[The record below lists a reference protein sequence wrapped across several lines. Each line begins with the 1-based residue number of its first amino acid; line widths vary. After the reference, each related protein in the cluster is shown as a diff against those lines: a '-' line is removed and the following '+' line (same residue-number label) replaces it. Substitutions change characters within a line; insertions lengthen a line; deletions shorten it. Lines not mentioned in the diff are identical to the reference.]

1 MIKIPFSH
9 IWQRYWENILLNPI
23 NPELALKY
31 WFFRSPHPP
40 SNPITNLSIGHL
52 QIRVATPDDL
62 MDIAQIVTESFHSQD
77 GLWGWAFPLFRL
89 GIYEDLRHRLRFPT
103 PHHVCLVAVDTAAT
117 NQKIMGTIEMSVR
130 LIDTWPSLNQSFPY
144 LSNLAVAPSYRKLGV
159 ASSLLIRCE
168 QISQRWGFQ
177 DLYLHVLENNH
188 QAHQL
193 YCKLAYQVYSVES
206 PWDALI
212 LNRSRQILLH
222 KHI

>member
-1 MIKIPFSH
+1 M
-9 IWQRYWENILLNPI
+9 LNPI
-23 NPELALKY
+23 NSELAWKY
-31 WFFRSPHPP
+31 WFFRFPHPP
-40 SNPITNLSIGHL
+40 STPKTTNPSIGHL

-62 MDIAQIVTESFHSQD
+62 MDIAQIVTESFHSQN

-130 LIDTWPSLNQSFPY
+130 LIDTWPGLNQSFPY
-144 LSNLAVAPSYRKLGV
+144 ISNLAVASGYRRLGV
-159 ASSLLIRCE
+159 ACSLLVRCE

-188 QAHQL
+188 QARQL
-193 YCKLAYQVYSVES
+193 YGKLAYRVYKVES
-206 PWDALI
+206 PWNALA
-212 LNRSRQILLH
+212 LNPSRQILLH